1 MDEHE
6 LRLDGNAAA
15 GLLSEIF
22 AVELTAARGACA
34 ACGATGPL
42 GEAHVYTGAGTVL
55 RCRVCESVLMVCV
68 QDGDR
73 VWLGAQGLAWLEVR
87 SA

>member
-1 MDEHE
+1 MDEHD

-15 GLLSEIF
+15 GSLAQLF
-22 AVELTAARGACA
+22 GVDLTAARGRCA

-42 GEAHVYTGAGTVL
+42 AEAHLYRSAGCVV
-55 RCRVCESVLMVCV
+55 RCRVCANVLVV
-68 QDGDR
+68 VVEAGER
-73 VWLGAQGLAWLEVR
+73 TWFGAQGLRWLEV